1 MFSRSVMG
9 SARFL
14 RMTPAAR
21 LLYYDL
27 GMEAD
32 DDGCVEAFGV
42 LRKTGA
48 QEQALEE
55 LVDKGFVR
63 LLNDDLACY
72 ITDWKVN
79 NQIRKERYHPGIYR
93 ALLDDLMEAEPPRC
107 HPTVTQLSPKRHPN
121 VTQLSPE
128 ISLGKTSIGQS
139 SPV

>member
-1 MFSRSVMG
+1 MFARSVLG

-14 RMTPAAR
+14 RMSPAAR

-48 QEQALEE
+48 DEQALAE
-55 LVDKGFVR
+55 LVSKGFIR

-93 ALLDDLMEAEPPRC
+93 ALLDDLMQDDPLA
-107 HPTVTQLSPKRHPN
+107 VTQLSPSCHPSG
-121 VTQLSPE
+121 TQMSPNCHPR
-128 ISLGKTSIGQS
+128 L
-139 SPV
+139 V

>member
-1 MFSRSVMG
+1 MFARSVMG

-14 RMTPAAR
+14 RMSAQAR

-48 QEQALEE
+48 EEQALEE
-55 LVDKGFVR
+55 LIGKGFVR

-72 ITDWKVN
+72 ITHWHVN
-79 NQIRKERYHPGIYR
+79 NLIRRDRYHPSIYK
-93 ALLDDLMEAEPPRC
+93 ALLDDASEGAFDADGPLAA
-107 HPTVTQLSPKRHPN
+107 N
-121 VTQLSPE
+121 
-128 ISLGKTSIGQS
+128 G
-139 SPV
+139 